1 MAFRWLFLVFLI
13 APQFAAANYSLPL
26 TGTTTTGSI
35 YAFPASVNGIQP
47 ALMSPWF
54 LATSTRSSLF
64 PFASTTAI
72 SAVSVCLTGDIC
84 RQTWP
89 TGNAPG
95 GTAGQLQYNAS
106 GSFGGVGTTTLTAT
120 SPLTGSFIQIGSG
133 GALGCQTASGSQ
145 AGCLSSTDWNTFNG
159 KQAGGFQISTTSSL
173 SISQLAYYNSVTGT
187 VLAGVSTTTL
197 TISGFPAQIPSGY
210 GKLVGG
216 ADTTFTYWGLST
228 STTITTNQVLFST
241 SASGVSS
248 VGTTTLTPSG
258 FPINISGTLG
268 GHIGGSNTTWTYWG
282 LATSSNLT
290 AGQILMSNGGQNV
303 SSIGTTSETCNSP
316 LSCTAHNVLA
326 GGGAI
331 TISQANTTTNGYLT
345 GTDWTTFNMKVATA
359 TNETTG
365 QLAYWSTTSGSPPK
379 LNSVATTTL
388 TGSGVVSISNSP
400 IVIGASGAV
409 ATITGGSNGQV
420 LAWLAGAP
428 AWAATSTNSCSGV
441 TCTYNSGTW
450 TFSIANNAITTGML
464 ATLAANNVLGNN
476 TGATGNVVA
485 VATSTFFGADYP
497 INSSG
502 KTGIGSSSPWALFS
516 INPVQQIGS
525 APSFAIGSSSG
536 QIFNIDNTGAMNLF
550 TNNATSTWNDKYG
563 TTLMSLFTGSTTGP
577 AFTVIATTSTPSLP
591 VNLFSID
598 QYGHLMAS
606 STPNTPTVSCSP
618 SGGTLSANS
627 NDTTGSIT
635 TGTLSVSCSLTFSRT
650 YSQTP
655 LVFVTQSGTASIFG
669 VSSRSTTAFTVTLG
683 TAATGDVLQY
693 FVIMP

>member
-13 APQFAAANYSLPL
+13 APQFATANYSLPL

-54 LATSTRSSLF
+54 LATSTSRASLF

-106 GSFGGVGTTTLTAT
+106 GSFGG
-120 SPLTGSFIQIGSG
+120 I
-133 GALGCQTASGSQ
+133 
-145 AGCLSSTDWNTFNG
+145 
-159 KQAGGFQISTTSSL
+159 
-173 SISQLAYYNSVTGT
+173 
-187 VLAGVSTTTL
+187 STTTL

-216 ADTTFTYWGLST
+216 ADTTFTWWGLAT
-228 STTITTNQVLFST
+228 STAITTNQVLYST

-248 VGTTTLTPSG
+248 A
-258 FPINISGTLG
+258 
-268 GHIGGSNTTWTYWG
+268 
-282 LATSSNLT
+282 ATSSLT
-290 AGQILMSNGGQNV
+290 A
-303 SSIGTTSETCNSP
+303 
-316 LSCTAHNVLA
+316 
-326 GGGAI
+326 
-331 TISQANTTTNGYLT
+331 
-345 GTDWTTFNMKVATA
+345 
-359 TNETTG
+359 
-365 QLAYWSTTSGSPPK
+365 
-379 LNSVATTTL
+379 
-388 TGSGVVSISNSP
+388 SGVLTLSNP
-400 IVIGASGAV
+400 AAIIGSSGAALTV
-409 ATITGGSNGQV
+409 TGGTNGQV
-420 LAWLAGAP
+420 LGWSAGVP
-428 AWAATSTNSCSGV
+428 AWVATSTNSCSGV
-441 TCTYNSGTW
+441 TCAYNSGTW

-464 ATLAANNVLGNN
+464 ATLAANSVLGNN

-485 VATSTFFGADYP
+485 VATSTFFGVDYP

-536 QIFNIDNTGAMNLF
+536 QVLNVDNTGALNLF
-550 TNNATSTWNDKYG
+550 TNNATSTFNDKYG
-563 TTLMSLFTGSTTGP
+563 TTLMSLHTGSTTGP
-577 AFTVIATTSTPSLP
+577 IFSVNATTSTPALP
-591 VNLFSID
+591 VNLFTVD

-618 SGGTLSANS
+618 SGGTLAANS
-627 NDTTGSIT
+627 NDTTGAIT
-635 TGTLSVSCSLTFSRT
+635 TGTLSTSCAVTFSRA